1 MIVNFL
7 LSEYDTVIAFD
18 GKNISSILLFIIRS
32 KYKYIFLYKKKV
44 NSFFFN
50 IFCKILRK
58 FNVNY
63 FILNN
68 RDLIENGSD
77 EHYPTKFSSLKEN
90 FGIFDDK
97 TYYLEDL
104 KPTKNIIINEKFIL
118 MHLDEK
124 FADITNINEDFTD
137 LLKLFSRKIN
147 YKVILTSFNN
157 NHDYFKNLDLKKI
170 PFNNL
175 NQINL
180 SELKLFILEDIPL
193 NNFYDLIK
201 RSSLNISC
209 HAGFLVHASLLNN
222 KETIDI
228 LNEKDETWLNTWI
241 TKNNAYSVIYKSKK
255 NKKLSIREIFNNLMI
270 KINEL

>member
-1 MIVNFL
+1 
-7 LSEYDTVIAFD
+7 
-18 GKNISSILLFIIRS
+18 
-32 KYKYIFLYKKKV
+32 
-44 NSFFFN
+44 
-50 IFCKILRK
+50 
-58 FNVNY
+58 
-63 FILNN
+63 
-68 RDLIENGSD
+68 
-77 EHYPTKFSSLKEN
+77 
-90 FGIFDDK
+90 
-97 TYYLEDL
+97 
-104 KPTKNIIINEKFIL
+104 

-255 NKKLSIREIFNNLMI
+255 NKKLSIREILTI
-270 KINEL
+270 